1 MINGRKCWYEGKP
14 GLSKAFLEWPAEAPL
29 KAVGELAKASA
40 PSPKDPL
47 NAEAFAPTE
56 PETFEALWQRRIK
69 AP

>member
-1 MINGRKCWYEGKP
+1 M
-14 GLSKAFLEWPAEAPL
+14 EWPAEAPL
-29 KAVGELAKASA
+29 KAVEELAKASA
-40 PSPKDPL
+40 PTPRDPL